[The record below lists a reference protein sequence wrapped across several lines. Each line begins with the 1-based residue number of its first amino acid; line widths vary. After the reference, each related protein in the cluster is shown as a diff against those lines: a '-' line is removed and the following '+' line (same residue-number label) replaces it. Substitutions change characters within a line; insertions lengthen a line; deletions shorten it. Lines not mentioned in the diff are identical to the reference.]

1 MPTALGPFDICS
13 SAFQPKEFPCA
24 ENNGKQDV
32 TFRWEKGGIRQWRFM
47 SPPASTHNPS
57 MPPFCEW
64 VIYKLLSSAFKA
76 PSICPHHPLPCPVSP
91 ACIMHSVLQRDR
103 LDKGL
108 PNPAPLPP
116 LLCSDCSSCL
126 EYPPFCFLQIQSLFI
141 LKVQLKMWY
150 LREPLLITGTSLCLI
165 KDGHKLFAAPS
176 TKRSAPPHSC

>member
-76 PSICPHHPLPCPVSP
+76 PSICPHHPLPCPVSHQP
-91 ACIMHSVLQRDR
+91 ASCTLYSRETGWIRASQTLPRCLHSFAQTVPPAWNI
-103 LDKGL
+103 L
-108 PNPAPLPP
+108 PSA
-116 LLCSDCSSCL
+116 SSRFRV
-126 EYPPFCFLQIQSLFI
+126 YSSL
-141 LKVQLKMWY
+141 KSSS
-150 LREPLLITGTSLCLI
+150 RCGTSVSLC
-165 KDGHKLFAAPS
+165 
-176 TKRSAPPHSC
+176 